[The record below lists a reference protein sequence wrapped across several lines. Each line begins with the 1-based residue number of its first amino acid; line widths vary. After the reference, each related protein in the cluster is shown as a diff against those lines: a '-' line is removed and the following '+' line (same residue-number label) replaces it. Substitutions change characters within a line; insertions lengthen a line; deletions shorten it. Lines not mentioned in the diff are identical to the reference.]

1 MLLLL
6 LGIIVLHVTVL
17 VLLFVSTIVSQWLVN
32 GGQTADLWQNCT
44 SGTGA
49 IFQCLTSS
57 TNEWLQSVQAMMIL
71 SVIFSVL
78 SLFLFFCQLFTLTK
92 GGRFYL
98 TGIFQIL
105 AGLCVMSGAAI
116 FTVRH
121 TDWHEASENTS
132 YGFAYILAWL
142 AFPLALASG
151 IIYVILRKRE

>member
-1 MLLLL
+1 MRYPLRHVQLWVPVWELLLTPFP
-6 LGIIVLHVTVL
+6 VC
-17 VLLFVSTIVSQWLVN
+17 FP
-32 GGQTADLWQNCT
+32 
-44 SGTGA
+44 
-49 IFQCLTSS
+49 
-57 TNEWLQSVQAMMIL
+57 
-71 SVIFSVL
+71 
-78 SLFLFFCQLFTLTK
+78 
-92 GGRFYL
+92 
-98 TGIFQIL
+98 